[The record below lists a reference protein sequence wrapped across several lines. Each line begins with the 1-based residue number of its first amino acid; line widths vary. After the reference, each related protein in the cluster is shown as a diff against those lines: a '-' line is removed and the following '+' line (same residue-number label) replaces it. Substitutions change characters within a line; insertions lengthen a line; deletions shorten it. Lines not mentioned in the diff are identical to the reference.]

1 MLIDDGS
8 TRECHLRINDHR
20 HVLHVTEELRTNYRP
35 PRSESADA
43 ADELKQLVSNIYAQ
57 LHIDEHQLGV
67 EQKIVKELEEA
78 RKELMPL
85 EQVLRS
91 KLNYKC

>member
-1 MLIDDGS
+1 MLIDDS
-8 TRECHLRINDHR
+8 SSHECHLRINDRQHILR
-20 HVLHVTEELRTNYRP
+20 ATTELRTNYQP
-35 PRSESADA
+35 PRSESTDA

-85 EQVLRS
+85 EQVQRR
-91 KLNYKC
+91 K